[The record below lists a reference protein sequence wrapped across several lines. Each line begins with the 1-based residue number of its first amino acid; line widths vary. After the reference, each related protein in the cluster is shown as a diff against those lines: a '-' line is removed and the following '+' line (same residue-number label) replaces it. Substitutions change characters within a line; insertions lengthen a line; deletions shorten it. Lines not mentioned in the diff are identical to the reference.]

1 MVGRAGYRQWMV
13 YVWLQRAGRLHRA
26 RPHSEDTHTRMDPA
40 AARAGAARAGCLTRP
55 VRGYLSS
62 ALLLPFLAAVVF
74 AFSLV
79 SAQHLPREGPS
90 SLQGL
95 ATAAFQHLRAAA
107 TPRRGLPHAR
117 SSSAVRRNSSMSDA
131 NSTLQPQL
139 HNTSAV
145 GGNSLAGGAHSA
157 QPCEPLRAVLSAGA
171 QLRMVPAAPI
181 SRGPASLTPVE
192 HWISPAEAFSPAVPA
207 DAAARAAAACVPYVP
222 NSNGPTLP
230 RVLGGHAAAAAELGE
245 AAAAGLLRPPA
256 ASAARHNT
264 ATACTELHPNSVYA
278 RGFISAGVSRWGLA
292 EPITFISD
300 RTALAAHGA
309 ALTAAVGA
317 FVRDMGLEGV
327 VANWSGTVGYD
338 GPWVEDA
345 WIGTFRRFT
354 HHRASTEALLARAR
368 ALVGGPFEGTLEAA
382 THTLFECA
390 NVSVTG
396 AFGAFLNAAR
406 QPTARCIMCTVDL
419 HAVALLHEG
428 GGGGA
433 YTCAGAPSAVPPAPP
448 AERRA
453 FFQLFL
459 SVPYD
464 AELFH
469 PYVPLFV
476 PCAWGAHAK
485 RARGA
490 SPPLT
495 PFNPPRPPLLTR
507 RRPLLPLPPSPSS
520 PSPPKPPP
528 PGENLNFAV
537 TARNVA
543 EKARLNGEL
552 PPSDFT
558 GALLANPGLEST
570 PADLVFRLGELLA
583 RTMRPDVHYVTV
595 AQRPAGPWLGLQF
608 IEPLSSTI
616 VISSGGNGHI
626 PIPLLA
632 RELPRLP
639 VRGSGEPPPPPPFV
653 GAAVA
658 PFGSAQPALSFF
670 GKRREG
676 PRTDAL
682 DAVARAAPSLFKEA
696 LLPNN
701 PAAWVPA
708 FANTTLAFAPRGVG
722 ATSFRLYEALQ
733 LGVPPVF
740 VYDQAPWLPYWH
752 PSRAVGKGAS
762 EDPSTS
768 YAASAANPPPPPR
781 LDDGAC
787 AAHPATRGC
796 FSWEK
801 VAHVVELVSIDSW
814 ANSALPAAVG
824 EGGLEAWE
832 AMRGWAGKFRDS
844 HFTYEGVMR
853 HVFRWLED
861 PGGAELYC
869 TVASR
874 PAVTF
879 F

>member
-1 MVGRAGYRQWMV
+1 MVERAESRQGMV
-13 YVWLQRAGRLHRA
+13 FWYVWLKRKGRLQPA
-26 RPHSEDTHTRMDPA
+26 RPQDTHTRTDPA
-40 AARAGAARAGCLTRP
+40 AARAKAARVVCLTRP
-55 VRGYLSS
+55 ACGYLST
-62 ALLLPFLAAVVF
+62 ALWLPFLAAVVI

-79 SAQHLPREGPS
+79 SWTHLPRDGTS

-117 SSSAVRRNSSMSDA
+117 ASAVRRNSSLSVA

-145 GGNSLAGGAHSA
+145 GWDSFAGGAHSA
-157 QPCEPLRAVLSAGA
+157 QPCEPLRAVLSAGT
-171 QLRMVPAAPI
+171 QLRVVRAAPI
-181 SRGPASLTPVE
+181 FRGPASLTPVE
-192 HWISPAEAFSPAVPA
+192 HWISPAEAFSPAAPA

-230 RVLGGHAAAAAELGE
+230 RVIGGHAAAASELGE

-264 ATACTELHPNSVYA
+264 ASACTGLHPNSVSA
-278 RGFISAGVSRWGLA
+278 KAFISAGASRWGIA
-292 EPITFISD
+292 EPIAFISD

-327 VANWSGTVGYD
+327 VANWSGSVGYD

-396 AFGAFLNAAR
+396 AFDAFLNAAR

-419 HAVALLHEG
+419 RAVALLHEG

-433 YTCAGAPSAVPPAPP
+433 YTCAGAPNAVPPTPP

-476 PCAWGAHAK
+476 PCAWGAHEK

-490 SPPLT
+490 SPPSH
-495 PFNPPRPPLLTR
+495 PSHPPNPPP
-507 RRPLLPLPPSPSS
+507 PPSSLAAALSS

-543 EKARLNGEL
+543 DTARLKGEL
-552 PPSDFT
+552 PPSNFA
-558 GALLANPGLEST
+558 GALHANPGLEST
-570 PADLVFRLGELLA
+570 PADLVSRLGDLLV

-595 AQRPAGPWLGLQF
+595 TQRPAGPWLGLQF
-608 IEPLSSTI
+608 IEPLGSTI

-626 PIPLLA
+626 AAPARARLGRAAAAAALCGRRGGALWQRGAGPLLF
-632 RELPRLP
+632 RP
-639 VRGSGEPPPPPPFV
+639 
-653 GAAVA
+653 
-658 PFGSAQPALSFF
+658 
-670 GKRREG
+670 
-676 PRTDAL
+676 T
-682 DAVARAAPSLFKEA
+682 
-696 LLPNN
+696 
-701 PAAWVPA
+701 
-708 FANTTLAFAPRGVG
+708 PRGPPHRRAGHRG
-722 ATSFRLYEALQ
+722 A
-733 LGVPPVF
+733 G
-740 VYDQAPWLPYWH
+740 
-752 PSRAVGKGAS
+752 RA
-762 EDPSTS
+762 
-768 YAASAANPPPPPR
+768 
-781 LDDGAC
+781 
-787 AAHPATRGC
+787 
-796 FSWEK
+796 
-801 VAHVVELVSIDSW
+801 I
-814 ANSALPAAVG
+814 AV
-824 EGGLEAWE
+824 
-832 AMRGWAGKFRDS
+832 
-844 HFTYEGVMR
+844 
-853 HVFRWLED
+853 
-861 PGGAELYC
+861 
-869 TVASR
+869 
-874 PAVTF
+874 
-879 F
+879 